1 MAEYRIDFLKFRKL
15 FFALSSS
22 LILIGVVS
30 LFLHHPA
37 LKPGLDFTGGTQLRV
52 QFADDVP
59 TGQVRNVLGKI
70 SIPGVDLAKSIV
82 QDFPDLRREGQFVK
96 TITLMATDEDEIDM
110 VINSLTE
117 QFPGM
122 EVISREVV
130 SGQVSREI
138 RQKAWQ
144 AILISLLV
152 MLIYIAWR
160 FQLGFAVGAVAALVH
175 DVMITIG
182 IFSLFRIEVNLAVIA
197 ALLTIIGYSLND
209 TIIIFDRVRENLGAR
224 RKRINYYEII
234 NKSANQTLSRTI
246 QTALT
251 TFIPVII
258 LAIFGGS
265 VLRPFSVALAIGVI
279 VGTYSSIYIADA
291 LVYYWSI
298 KAEALKAKARVRAR

>member
-1 MAEYRIDFLKFRKL
+1 MTEYRIDFLKFRKPL
-15 FFALSSS
+15 LYFSSF
-22 LILIGVVS
+22 LILIGVIS
-30 LFLHHPA
+30 LFIHHPA

-59 TGQVRNVLGKI
+59 TAEVRSVLGKI
-70 SIPGVDLAKSIV
+70 AIPGVDLTKSVV
-82 QDFPDLRREGQFVK
+82 QDFPDLRRQGQFVK
-96 TITLMATDEDEIDM
+96 TITLMSTDEDEIDM
-110 VINSLTE
+110 VINSLAE
-117 QFPGM
+117 EFSGM
-122 EVISREVV
+122 KVISREVV

-160 FQLGFAVGAVAALVH
+160 FQLRFAVGAVAALIH
-175 DVMITIG
+175 DVIITIG
-182 IFSLFRIEVNLAVIA
+182 VFSLFRLEVNLAVIA

-209 TIIIFDRVRENLGAR
+209 TIIIFDRVRENLGLR
-224 RKRINYYEII
+224 RKRIDYYAII

-251 TFIPVII
+251 TLIPVVI

-265 VLRPFSVALAIGVI
+265 VLRPFSIALTIGVI
-279 VGTYSSIYIADA
+279 IGTYSSIYIADS

-298 KAEALKAKARVRAR
+298 KAEAVKTKARARAR

>member
-1 MAEYRIDFLKFRKL
+1 MTEYRIDFLRYRKP
-15 FFALSSS
+15 FFFLSSF
-22 LILIGVVS
+22 LILIGVIS
-30 LFLHHPA
+30 LFMHHPA

-52 QFADDVP
+52 QFADDVA
-59 TGQVRNVLGKI
+59 TAEVRGALGKI
-70 SIPGVDLAKSIV
+70 AIPGVDLSKSVV
-82 QDFPDLRREGQFVK
+82 QDFPDLRRQGQFVK
-96 TITLMATDEDEIDM
+96 TVTLMATDEDEIDM
-110 VINSLTE
+110 VINSLAE
-117 QFPGM
+117 EFSGM
-122 EVISREVV
+122 KVIGREVV

-160 FQLGFAVGAVAALVH
+160 FQLRFAVGAVAALIH

-209 TIIIFDRVRENLGAR
+209 TIIIFDRVRENLGLR
-224 RKRINYYEII
+224 RKRINYYDII

-246 QTALT
+246 QTSLT
-251 TFIPVII
+251 TFIPVLI

-265 VLRPFSVALAIGVI
+265 VLRPFSVALTIGVI
-279 VGTYSSIYIADA
+279 IGTYSSIYIADT
-291 LVYYWSI
+291 LVYYWST
-298 KAEALKAKARVRAR
+298 KAEALKTKARARAR

>member
-1 MAEYRIDFLKFRKL
+1 LTEYRIDFLKFRKPL
-15 FFALSSS
+15 LYFSSF
-22 LILIGVVS
+22 LILIGAIS
-30 LFLHHPA
+30 LFIHHPA

-59 TGQVRNVLGKI
+59 TAEVRSVLGKI
-70 SIPGVDLAKSIV
+70 TIPGVDLTKSVV
-82 QDFPDLRREGQFVK
+82 QDFPDLRRQGQFVK
-96 TITLMATDEDEIDM
+96 TITLMSTDEDEIDM
-110 VINSLTE
+110 VINSLAE
-117 QFPGM
+117 EFSGM
-122 EVISREVV
+122 KVISREVV

-160 FQLGFAVGAVAALVH
+160 FQLRFAVGAVAALIH
-175 DVMITIG
+175 DVIITIG
-182 IFSLFRIEVNLAVIA
+182 VFSLFRLEVNLAVIA

-209 TIIIFDRVRENLGAR
+209 TIIIFDRVRENLGLR
-224 RKRINYYEII
+224 RKRIDYYAII

-251 TFIPVII
+251 TLIPVVI

-265 VLRPFSVALAIGVI
+265 VLRPFSIALTIGVI
-279 VGTYSSIYIADA
+279 IGTYSSIYIADS

-298 KAEALKAKARVRAR
+298 KAEAVKTKARARAR

>member
-1 MAEYRIDFLKFRKL
+1 MTEYRIDFLKYRKL

-52 QFADDVP
+52 RFADDVP
-59 TGQVRNVLGKI
+59 TAQVRGALGKI
-70 SIPGVDLAKSIV
+70 DIPGVDLTKSLV
-82 QDFPDLRREGQFVK
+82 QDFPDLRRQGQFVK

-110 VINSLTE
+110 VINSLAAE
-117 QFPGM
+117 FPGM
-122 EVISREVV
+122 EVIGREVV

-138 RQKAWQ
+138 KQKAWQ
-144 AILISLLV
+144 AILIALVV

-160 FQLGFAVGAVAALVH
+160 FQLRFAVGAVAALVH
-175 DVMITIG
+175 DVIITIG

-209 TIIIFDRVRENLGAR
+209 TIIIFDRVRENLGLR
-224 RKRINYYEII
+224 RKRVNYYDII

-246 QTALT
+246 QTSLT
-251 TFIPVII
+251 TFIPVVI

-265 VLRPFSVALAIGVI
+265 VLRPFSIALTIGVI
-279 VGTYSSIYIADA
+279 VGTYSSIYIADTI
-291 LVYYWSI
+291 VYYWSI
-298 KAEALKAKARVRAR
+298 KAEELKAKARVRAR

>member
-1 MAEYRIDFLKFRKL
+1 MTEYRIDFLKFRKPFL
-15 FFALSSS
+15 YFSSF
-22 LILIGVVS
+22 LILTGLVS
-30 LFLHHPA
+30 LFIHHPA

-59 TGQVRNVLGKI
+59 TAEVRSVLGKI
-70 SIPGVDLAKSIV
+70 AIPGVDLTKSVV
-82 QDFPDLRREGQFVK
+82 QDFPDLRRQGQFVK

-110 VINSLTE
+110 VINSLAE
-117 QFPGM
+117 EFSGM
-122 EVISREVV
+122 KVIGREVV

-160 FQLGFAVGAVAALVH
+160 FQLRFAVGAVAALVH

-182 IFSLFRIEVNLAVIA
+182 IFSLFRLEVNLAVIA

-209 TIIIFDRVRENLGAR
+209 TIIIFDRVRENLGLR
-224 RKRINYYEII
+224 RKRINYYDII

-246 QTALT
+246 QTSLT
-251 TFIPVII
+251 TFIPVLI

-265 VLRPFSVALAIGVI
+265 VLRPFSIALTIGVI
-279 VGTYSSIYIADA
+279 IGTYSSIYIADT

-298 KAEALKAKARVRAR
+298 KAEAVKTKARARAR